1 MSADYTLWK
10 PKIKEKFLLW
20 SGEWNDILNLK
31 DCQLQKL
38 TVTKDFIID
47 KLYCYFDNLVPDSYI
62 IALAQRI
69 IDFCGDDEIVLTND
83 CGKEYFSDEDIFY
96 GIKDTYKIVGER

>member
-10 PKIKEKFLLW
+10 PKTKERFLLW
-20 SGEWNDILNLK
+20 SGEWNDILDLK

-38 TVTKDFIID
+38 SITKQQLLKNLSSYYPSRTNGFI
-47 KLYCYFDNLVPDSYI
+47 KS
-62 IALAQRI
+62 LAQRI

-96 GIKDTYKIVGER
+96 GIKDTYKIVGGR